1 MPDVYKF
8 EELGSAPLICDAL
21 YRGGNQGN
29 LSDDPISKL
38 LRVGN
43 QGGFRQFGSA
53 ADGGIKYVVLYSNLN
68 DKDWPDAFNEDAGT
82 FTYYGDNKKAGNQLH
97 ETPKKGNKL
106 LSEVF
111 RSLHSNNRNL
121 IPPFFVFTKGDLGRD
136 VVFKGLAVPGAGS
149 LSESEDLVAIWRT
162 STQGRFQNYK
172 AVFTM
177 LDCDEVSKKWLTDL
191 EEGKAI
197 SPNTPSAFYAFI
209 TSGIYNP
216 W

>member
-8 EELGSAPLICDAL
+8 EELGSAPLICGAL

-29 LSDDPISKL
+29 ISDDPISKL

-43 QGGFRQFGSA
+43 QSGFRQFGKV
-53 ADGGIKYVVLYSNLN
+53 ADGEIKYVVLYSDKK
-68 DKDWPDAFNEDAGT
+68 DKDWPDSFNYDERT
-82 FTYYGDNKKAGNQLH
+82 FTYYGDNKDVGNELH
-97 ETPKKGNKL
+97 ATPGNKL
-106 LSEVF
+106 LSEVY
-111 RSLHSNNRNL
+111 RSLHTNNRNL
-121 IPPFFVFTKGDLGRD
+121 IPPFFVFTKSDLGRD
-136 VVFKGLAVPGAGS
+136 VVFKGLAVPGTGS

-197 SPNTPSAFYAFI
+197 SPNTPSAFYAFR